1 MTKRSVRPA
10 RLSDL
15 NAISAL
21 AQESFTEIFDACA
34 LPIDHPLRGHVLGST
49 RQLWER
55 TLSTQGENADSGH
68 TFLALEGESP
78 VGLISTIAAPAQF
91 LEIGQAKE
99 IPAGVEVTTL
109 YVHRSFRRSGHG
121 SRLLAAIVDTLQP
134 ASLRMWLA
142 PEDTLMLRFLQGSGF
157 LPAGLKR
164 SFMFDEALQVRR
176 DEHLWWALRS

>member
-1 MTKRSVRPA
+1 M
-10 RLSDL
+10 
-15 NAISAL
+15 
-21 AQESFTEIFDACA
+21 
-34 LPIDHPLRGHVLGST
+34 
-49 RQLWER
+49 
-55 TLSTQGENADSGH
+55 
-68 TFLALEGESP
+68 
-78 VGLISTIAAPAQF
+78 
-91 LEIGQAKE
+91 
-99 IPAGVEVTTL
+99 TTL

>member
-1 MTKRSVRPA
+1 M
-10 RLSDL
+10 
-15 NAISAL
+15 
-21 AQESFTEIFDACA
+21 
-34 LPIDHPLRGHVLGST
+34 
-49 RQLWER
+49 
-55 TLSTQGENADSGH
+55 
-68 TFLALEGESP
+68 
-78 VGLISTIAAPAQF
+78 ISTVAAPAQF

-99 IPAGVEVTTL
+99 IPAGVEVATL

>member
-10 RLSDL
+10 RLSDV
-15 NAISAL
+15 NAIAAL
-21 AQESFTEIFDACA
+21 AQESFTEIFNACS
-34 LPIDHPLRGHVLGST
+34 LPVDHPLRGHVLGNT
-49 RQLWER
+49 RELWER
-55 TLSTQGENADSGH
+55 TLSTQGENADLGH
-68 TFLALEGESP
+68 TFVALEGERS
-78 VGLISTIAAPAQF
+78 VGLISTISAPLQS
-91 LEIGQAKE
+91 LELGQTKE

-134 ASLRMWLA
+134 ASLRMWVA

-164 SFMFDEALQVRR
+164 SFMLDQTLQVQR